1 MRKPLLAALA
11 LTMTLGACG
20 RLNPANWGGGR
31 PEPVDP
37 AFAPV
42 VATVDPRPLVA
53 QVTSLRVEQ
62 TRDGA
67 IVRATGLPPTQGY
80 WQAELIA
87 RPLAEGVQVYD
98 FRIVPPAPGQ
108 RVSTQASREV
118 TVAAGLSRSDLAG
131 IRQIVVQ
138 GAGNSLSSVR

>member
-31 PEPVDP
+31 PEPMDP

-42 VATVDPRPLVA
+42 VVAADPRPLVA
-53 QVTSLRVEQ
+53 QVTSLKVEE

-67 IVRATGLPPTQGY
+67 IVRATGLPPTQGF
-80 WQAELIA
+80 WQADLIA
-87 RPLAEGVQVYD
+87 RPLADGVLVYD
-98 FRIVPPAPGQ
+98 FRIAPPVEDR

-118 TVAAGLSRSDLAG
+118 TVAAVLNRADLAG

-138 GAGNSLSSVR
+138 GAGNALSSVR

>member
-1 MRKPLLAALA
+1 MKKPLLAALA

-31 PEPVDP
+31 DEPVDP

-42 VATVDPRPLVA
+42 VQAADPRPLVA
-53 QVTSLRVEQ
+53 QVTELRVEE

-67 IVRATGLPPTQGY
+67 IVRATGLPPTQGF
-80 WQAELIA
+80 WEAELVA
-87 RPLAEGVQVYD
+87 RPLTDGVQVYD
-98 FRIVPPAPGQ
+98 FRIVPPADGA

-118 TVAAGLSRSDLAG
+118 TVAAGLNRADLAG

-138 GAGNSLSSVR
+138 GAANALSSVR